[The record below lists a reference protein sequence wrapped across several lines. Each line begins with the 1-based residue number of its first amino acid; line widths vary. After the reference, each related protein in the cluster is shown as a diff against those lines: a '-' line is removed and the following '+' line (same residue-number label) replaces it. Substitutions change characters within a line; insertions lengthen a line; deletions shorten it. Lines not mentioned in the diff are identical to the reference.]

1 MAKVFSEYAEC
12 SVKRPDDYPLKELDD
27 VIQADAVVIGG
38 GPNGLITAAYLAKAG
53 AKVVLCEKR
62 YEVGGGL
69 ATEEVMFPCFFANT
83 HATYH
88 MMVDYM
94 PAIMDFQME
103 DLGLRWIRPN
113 AQAGL
118 PLRDGRGLLLSHM
131 LEDSCDSIL
140 KFSRDDAA
148 AFGRVFPEFQRMV
161 EEFLA
166 PATYWPPVPPVD
178 LAQAMQVTEV
188 GKELER
194 ISEMSPLEVVDHYFS
209 DKHLKALVTYI
220 TCMWGLNPNEGGMGF
235 MVPLLLV
242 RGLSKRLCYGG
253 SHKFSGTLSKQ
264 VYMNGGLILENAE
277 VTKILIENGRAVG
290 VQMYDGREVRAKVVA
305 SSLDPQTNFLKL
317 VGKEHLDKAMIS
329 NVEGWKWDKWS
340 LFTVH
345 LALNEPP
352 KYRTDDIKINEAF
365 LNVLG
370 AETQDDVLDYF
381 DSVLD
386 GNPTKLVGHVSCETL
401 YDPTYSRVPGNKH
414 TAFFQTPAPY
424 GIQGGWEARQKELTK
439 KALDLWK
446 EYAPNIT
453 EENIIMVSSETP
465 LDIEARIACMVRGS
479 FKHGDYN
486 PLQMGYFRPND
497 ICSSSRTPIEGMY
510 LCGAS
515 MYPGGLIIGG
525 PGYIASNTIAEDMGL
540 KKWWKVPDYIK
551 KYIETYLAEQ

>member
-1 MAKVFSEYAEC
+1 MSKITEHGSARIKLNIVPEVPERLEC
-12 SVKRPDDYPLKELDD
+12 D
-27 VIQADAVVIGG
+27 VVVVGG

-53 AKVVLCEKR
+53 VKVVLCEKR

-69 ATEEVMFPCFFANT
+69 ATEEVMFPNFYGNT

-94 PAIMDFQME
+94 PPIKDFQMD
-103 DLGLRWIRPN
+103 DLGLNWIKPN
-113 AQAGL
+113 SQAGL
-118 PLRDGRGLLLSHM
+118 VLKDGRGLLLSNM
-131 LEDSCDSIL
+131 VQDSVHSIW
-140 KFSRDDAA
+140 KFSPDDAIQ
-148 AFGRVFPEFQRMV
+148 FDKTFREFEQMV

-178 LAQAMQVTEV
+178 LAQAMHATEI
-188 GKELER
+188 GGELEKV
-194 ISEMSPLEVVDHYFS
+194 SEMSPLEVIDSKFT
-209 DKHLKALVTYI
+209 DPHLKALLTYI
-220 TCMWGLNPNEGGMGF
+220 TCMWGLNPHEGGMGF
-235 MVPLLLV
+235 MVPLLMV
-242 RGLSKRLCYGG
+242 RGLNKCLCYGG

-290 VQMYDGREVRAKVVA
+290 VRMYDGREVRAKVVA
-305 SSLDPQTNFLKL
+305 SSLDPQTNFLRL
-317 VGKEHLDKAMIS
+317 VGKEHLDKAMIG

-352 KYRTDDIKINEAF
+352 KYKTDDLRINESF
-365 LNVLG
+365 LNVIG
-370 AETQDDVLDYF
+370 VETQDDVLDYF
-381 DSVLD
+381 ESVLA
-386 GNPTKLVGHVSCETL
+386 GNPTKLAGHVSCETL
-401 YDPTYSRVPGNKH
+401 YDPTYVRVPGNKH

-424 GIQGGWEARQKELTK
+424 DIQGGWEKRQKELTK
-439 KALDLWK
+439 QALEVWRT
-446 EYAPNIT
+446 YAPNIS

-465 LDIEARIACMVRGS
+465 LDIEARIANMVRGS

-486 PLQMGYFRPND
+486 PIQMGYFRPND
-497 ICSSSRTPIEGMY
+497 ICSASKTPIEGMY

-525 PGYIASNTIAEDMGL
+525 PGYIAANTIADDMGV
-540 KKWWKVPDYIK
+540 KKWWKIPDNIK
-551 KYIETYLAEQ
+551 KYIETYL